1 MSKSANFGEL
11 FEQYVRR
18 AVYTPGQLAKLTGV
32 PKMTIVNWRNGV
44 VARPRLWTDVVKLGR
59 ALRLS
64 LVEMD
69 LLLAAAGYPSLA
81 QLQQLGEKEQALFTF
96 WQTDLLRPLAPFQA
110 VAKPRACFGREML
123 LRRLE
128 KKLLAEQHEQPCVL
142 LGMVGM
148 GKTVLAVQLAHQV
161 RPYFPDGVLWGRP
174 DATPI
179 MDILRLF
186 AEAYGKDVGCYGEFY
201 GRSQALCDLL
211 ASKQAL
217 VVLDNVVNVEEIRP
231 FLTCH
236 TPSTFLITTR
246 HPQVAQALA
255 NDVTTVPPL
264 ASDGNSSLALFADLT
279 STEYVAQHRE
289 TLLTLAACVG
299 HWPLLLTLLGGRL
312 SYDAALSPDQLLRY
326 LSQQGQTHV
335 CASETSRMQAVLQMS
350 FDLLGEAQQR
360 LFVAL
365 ATFGGRPFLISEAT
379 AVSAHPLDQTE
390 LMLEDLYDLGFV
402 RIWGNGRYCLTPT
415 LHEFAILMAERICDL
430 EERPF
435 VKQNKRKEMRD
446 WNLEIQNLQST
457 SSLSQI
463 RRELY
468 AGANKTNEAACRL
481 ERRRLERHH

>member
-1 MSKSANFGEL
+1 MSESANFGEL
-11 FEQYVRR
+11 FGQYVRR

-32 PKMTIVNWRNGV
+32 PKMTIVNWRNGT

-64 LVEMD
+64 LAEMD
-69 LLLAAAGYPSLA
+69 LLLAAASYPPLA
-81 QLQQLGEKEQALFTF
+81 QLHQLAEGESEQALFTF
-96 WQTDLLRPLAPFQA
+96 WQTDLLKPLAPFQA

-128 KKLLAEQHEQPCVL
+128 KKLLAEQQGQPCVL

-148 GKTVLAVQLAHQV
+148 GKTVLAAQLGHQL

-174 DATPI
+174 DATPM

-186 AEAYGKDVGCYGEFY
+186 AEAYGKDVGGYGELY

-217 VVLDNVVNVEEIRP
+217 VVLDNVVNGEEIRP

-246 HPQVAQALA
+246 YPHIAQGLA
-255 NDVTTVPPL
+255 SDVTTVPPL

-279 STEYVAQHRE
+279 SAEYVAQYRE
-289 TLLTLAACVG
+289 ALLALAAHVG

-312 SYDAALSPDQLLRY
+312 SHDVALSPSQLLAY
-326 LSQQGQTHV
+326 LNQQGQAHA
-335 CASETSRMQAVLQMS
+335 CASETSRMQVVLQMS
-350 FDLLGEAQQR
+350 FNLLEDAQRR
-360 LFVAL
+360 LFVSL
-365 ATFGGRPFLISEAT
+365 ATFGGRPFSIPEAT

-390 LMLEDLYDLGFV
+390 LMLEDLYDLAFV
-402 RIWGNGRYCLTPT
+402 RIWGNGRYCLTST
-415 LHEFAILMAERICDL
+415 LHEFAVLMAERICDL
-430 EERPF
+430 RERPF
-435 VKQNKRKEMRD
+435 VK
-446 WNLEIQNLQST
+446 
-457 SSLSQI
+457 
-463 RRELY
+463 
-468 AGANKTNEAACRL
+468 
-481 ERRRLERHH
+481 

>member
-69 LLLAAAGYPSLA
+69 LLLAAAGYPS
-81 QLQQLGEKEQALFTF
+81 
-96 WQTDLLRPLAPFQA
+96 
-110 VAKPRACFGREML
+110 
-123 LRRLE
+123 
-128 KKLLAEQHEQPCVL
+128 
-142 LGMVGM
+142 
-148 GKTVLAVQLAHQV
+148 LAHQV

-326 LSQQGQTHV
+326 LSQLGQTHV

-365 ATFGGRPFLISEAT
+365 ATFGGRPFFISEAT

-415 LHEFAILMAERICDL
+415 LHEFAILMAE
-430 EERPF
+430 
-435 VKQNKRKEMRD
+435 
-446 WNLEIQNLQST
+446 
-457 SSLSQI
+457 
-463 RRELY
+463 
-468 AGANKTNEAACRL
+468 
-481 ERRRLERHH
+481 